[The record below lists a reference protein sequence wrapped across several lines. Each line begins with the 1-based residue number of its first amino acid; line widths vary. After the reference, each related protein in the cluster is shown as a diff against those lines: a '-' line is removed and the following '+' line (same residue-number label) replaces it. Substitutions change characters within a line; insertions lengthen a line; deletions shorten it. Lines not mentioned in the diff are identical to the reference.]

1 LDSKCIGAARENLNI
16 YDITINTMAEFNYSM
31 AETWNSFQYTSLI
44 VLRLMTFSI
53 DFDLSEASNDR
64 FKNTNEPFGPIST
77 HMYDRTAVASIL

>member
-1 LDSKCIGAARENLNI
+1 
-16 YDITINTMAEFNYSM
+16 MEFI
-31 AETWNSFQYTSLI
+31 FQYTSLI

-77 HMYDRTAVASIL
+77 HMYDGTAVASTL